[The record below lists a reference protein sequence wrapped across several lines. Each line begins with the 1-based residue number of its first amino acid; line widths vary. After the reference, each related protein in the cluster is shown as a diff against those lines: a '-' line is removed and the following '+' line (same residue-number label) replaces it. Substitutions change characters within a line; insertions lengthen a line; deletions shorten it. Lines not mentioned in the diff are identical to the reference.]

1 MRASSSFSRP
11 SFSAT
16 TFGLIEMPQV
26 GQTLVIFFG
35 LRIPQ
40 NLKYAEKIVSGLGL
54 RMMCEEV
61 SRRYDLDFLQFFYLE
76 HVLVS
81 AN

>member
-1 MRASSSFSRP
+1 MGILVEHYNGAFPLWLSP
-11 SFSAT
+11 T
-16 TFGLIEMPQV
+16 QV
-26 GQTLVIFFG
+26 RVLPLSDKNV
-35 LRIPQ
+35 
-40 NLKYAEKIVSGLGL
+40 KYAEKIVSGLGL